1 MTPRELLLNTTK
13 LFRKAGIPD
22 PESDSSLLLSF
33 LCRRTPL
40 ELRLDSD
47 TMLSASILSEYDA
60 LVQKR
65 LRRIPL
71 QYLLREAPFGGRM
84 FFVDERVLIPRPET
98 ELLCDWALE
107 ILNHYSCPR
116 VADICCG
123 SGCIG
128 LTIKAERPD
137 SEVLLTDISADA
149 LSVCRINA
157 ARTGVSVSFSRCDL
171 MDGLPSSYYDL
182 IVSNP
187 PYIASES
194 CRSLQKEVQME
205 PLLALDGGTDGLD
218 LYRRLIP
225 EAMEC
230 LAPGGVLMLEVG
242 EGEAH
247 AVSSL
252 LTDHQ
257 FFKPEIRM
265 DLNGILRMILARKP
279 RKEIS

>member
-1 MTPRELLLNTTK
+1 
-13 LFRKAGIPD
+13 
-22 PESDSSLLLSF
+22 
-33 LCRRTPL
+33 
-40 ELRLDSD
+40 
-47 TMLSASILSEYDA
+47 
-60 LVQKR
+60 
-65 LRRIPL
+65 
-71 QYLLREAPFGGRM
+71 
-84 FFVDERVLIPRPET
+84 
-98 ELLCDWALE
+98 
-107 ILNHYSCPR
+107 
-116 VADICCG
+116 
-123 SGCIG
+123 
-128 LTIKAERPD
+128 
-137 SEVLLTDISADA
+137 
-149 LSVCRINA
+149 
-157 ARTGVSVSFSRCDL
+157 
-171 MDGLPSSYYDL
+171 
-182 IVSNP
+182 
-187 PYIASES
+187 
-194 CRSLQKEVQME
+194 ME